1 MIGAPPGGFGKKH
14 TPGGLFLSFN
24 IQKAHRRAGCR
35 HLFTIDKQCFYFV
48 TYMIGIKI
56 WLDQLQ
62 NRSIRLFEKTWC
74 SVEVEVVVI
83 VVVVV
88 VVVGCS
94 CLIASKLS
102 ECLVEFVTDGLVF
115 LLLSQKFIRLI
126 TLKFPVVPGSS
137 CPSRRALI
145 CSSSSRPGVPLPIYQ
160 PPSGA

>member
-1 MIGAPPGGFGKKH
+1 MALARNTLPVVF
-14 TPGGLFLSFN
+14 FLSFN

-56 WLDQLQ
+56 WLNQLQ

-74 SVEVEVVVI
+74 SVEVVVEVVIV

-102 ECLVEFVTDGLVF
+102 ECLVEFITDGLVF
-115 LLLSQKFIRLI
+115 LLLSQKFI
-126 TLKFPVVPGSS
+126 
-137 CPSRRALI
+137 
-145 CSSSSRPGVPLPIYQ
+145 
-160 PPSGA
+160 

>member
-88 VVVGCS
+88 VVVVGCS

-115 LLLSQKFIRLI
+115 LLLSQKFIFQSINLLLELRHCPLSFCGTVFSI
-126 TLKFPVVPGSS
+126 LKAACKIPN
-137 CPSRRALI
+137 
-145 CSSSSRPGVPLPIYQ
+145 
-160 PPSGA
+160 